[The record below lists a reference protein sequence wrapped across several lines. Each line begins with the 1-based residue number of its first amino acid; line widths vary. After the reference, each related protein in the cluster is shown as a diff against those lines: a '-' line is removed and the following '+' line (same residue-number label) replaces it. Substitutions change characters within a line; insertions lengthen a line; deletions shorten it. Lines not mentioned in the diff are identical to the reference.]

1 MLFKEF
7 GHGTK
12 KSQWSIGYEKQ
23 QQQRI
28 NQAQQNNGARANN
41 PVQIIFPELEENVPL
56 LPKSTIRLGNRVKI
70 MNPTSGQLSEGREG
84 PCIRRKPKNL
94 EITSSP
100 HNNENH
106 H

>member
-1 MLFKEF
+1 MK
-7 GHGTK
+7 T
-12 KSQWSIGYEKQ
+12 Q

-70 MNPTSGQLSEGREG
+70 MNPTSGQLSEGIVTHKTKHFLWVETGEG
-84 PCIRRKPKNL
+84 PPIRRKPKNL
-94 EITSSP
+94 EIISSP
-100 HNNENH
+100 HNIDNPQ
-106 H
+106 